1 MIHKIKLLNYR
12 HEIQK
17 SCNELIKQTSG
28 NIGSII
34 QMSSDASQK
43 IQSEKLFSEFNLIV
57 QKYLSVEKSLA
68 SKLKKTVLVNVDD
81 DESPEPENQRFTQQ
95 IRQEALQ
102 YEHEQLLERERN
114 INRIETDV
122 VDINKM
128 MNEISSLIHG
138 N

>member
-1 MIHKIKLLNYR
+1 
-12 HEIQK
+12 
-17 SCNELIKQTSG
+17 
-28 NIGSII
+28 
-34 QMSSDASQK
+34 MSSDQK
-43 IQSEKLFSEFNLIV
+43 LQSEKLFSEFNIVVQRYLLI
-57 QKYLSVEKSLA
+57 EKSLA
-68 SKLKKTVLVNVDD
+68 SKLKKTVLVNVDE

-102 YEHEQLLERERN
+102 YENEQLLERERN

-128 MNEISSLIHG
+128 MNEISTLIQG